1 MWESIKNFFESNK
14 GHISFITSVGLFMV
28 GFILN
33 YRARRIQS
41 LMVFKEFRE
50 PVIKF
55 ANDTIDVM
63 SELEGLC
70 ECNPKILEQDF
81 FNKYNSLITKVSS
94 LRDKGRLLIPNNF
107 PEKYGS
113 HKSEAY
119 QGFRHEVLDCL
130 TAAYYLAT
138 SINYNSEGHNKQ
150 PINIKSD
157 ELLSSK
163 LFDSKSDEF
172 KSLKQ
177 IEKIKQG
184 LDKLPDDYPLD
195 GHKGIGWSSKTAIIE
210 TKRQFVSKI
219 QKVIQTR
226 SYGQKL
232 IQLGKQKT

>member
-1 MWESIKNFFESNK
+1 MEEISVFFEKSK
-14 GHISFITSVGLFMV
+14 GLIGFITSVGLFIV

-50 PVIKF
+50 PLIKF
-55 ANDTIDVM
+55 ANDTIDVI

-81 FNKYNSLITKVSS
+81 FNKYNSLFTKVSS
-94 LRDKGRLLIPNNF
+94 LRDKGRLIIPNNF

-113 HKSEAY
+113 YKAEAY

-130 TAAYYLAT
+130 TAAYYLAA
-138 SINYNSEGHNKQ
+138 SINFSSEGHNKQ
-150 PINIKSD
+150 PIKIKPD
-157 ELLSSK
+157 ELLLLQK
-163 LFDSKSDEF
+163 FDSKSDEF

-184 LDKLPDDYPLD
+184 LDKLPDDYPFD
-195 GHKGIGWSSKTAIIE
+195 GYKGIGWSSKTAIIE

-219 QKVIQTR
+219 QEVIQTR

-232 IQLGKQKT
+232 IQLSEQKA